1 MLYLVLISIAYL
13 VILQLPGTLML
24 RGLHVGW
31 GKSLCAAP
39 ILTLALIAILGELYA
54 AVGIY
59 CTPMLL
65 LAPIYVVALIC
76 FLVRRG
82 YQSDEEDG
90 SGKLPIPCIALFLV
104 VGVGVGWWVFLRSIQ
119 IPSATMGQTDAIH
132 HYNAIRSILDTGRYT
147 SIKANAYATFAGTAS
162 AFYPSLWHECCA
174 LSVSLFDIDV
184 ATSANLVNFMFAF
197 EVFPLAML
205 LLLSEVFRNNKEI
218 LPFAACAILA
228 FQSYPW
234 GMLYWGPIWP
244 NLAGFAMMPIGAWLF
259 MRTVEEFEGGTHPL
273 PFVAAFLLGCVSMF
287 LLHSNALFTCVY
299 FLVPWCVHEIWSGGR
314 HGIGSQEISRQ
325 GKHLRRSG
333 SEGHGIGRAA
343 ASVLFILFVILIL
356 VALYNLPLMKGVVTF
371 YWALEV
377 DPVTELVNILTL
389 DYVGDFYPT
398 TMQLVLAAFVVAG
411 YILVLR
417 NRDLRWT
424 AASYTI
430 AVVVCFGDAVLPAPW
445 KNYFAGFWYTDPF
458 RVASM
463 ASIFAM
469 PLVAYALASL
479 FGCLRKKLSHQDEMS
494 QPSMLSKVCALLFI
508 LAFIALNHVSSFTLP
523 AIGEVDTPF
532 GKYAETCRGLY
543 DMDYQPLTRSERTF
557 IDQAKGVTGN
567 SVVLSYPGNGTAAA
581 YGVDGINMLYREAA
595 EAKLDEKNEHD
606 PFAADQV
613 TIASGADVVSTD
625 EAVRSAMQDV
635 GARYVLILPS
645 EVSDYEYDRFAHD
658 STYAG
663 LLAVD
668 EDTPGYRLVMEEN
681 GMKLL
686 EITAVEE

>member
-1 MLYLVLISIAYL
+1 MLHLIMITIAYL
-13 VILQLPGTLML
+13 AILQMPGILML
-24 RGLHVGW
+24 RGMRIDF
-31 GKSLCAAP
+31 GKAICAAP
-39 ILTLALIAILGELYA
+39 ILTLSLVAILGELYTA
-54 AVGIY
+54 LDIS
-59 CTPMLL
+59 CTPMNL
-65 LAPIYVVALIC
+65 LAPVYAISAIF
-76 FLVRRG
+76 FLVLRG
-82 YQSDEEDG
+82 YQSYKGATGE
-90 SGKLPIPCIALFLV
+90 KLPISYLAFFFIV
-104 VGVGVGWWVFLRSIQ
+104 GIGVGYWVFLRSIRV
-119 IPSATMGQTDAIH
+119 PSATMGQTDAIH

-197 EVFPLAML
+197 EVFPFAML
-205 LLLSEVFRNNKEI
+205 LLLSEVFRNSRKV

-244 NLAGFAMMPIGAWLF
+244 NLAGFAAMPIAAWLF
-259 MRTVEEFEGGTHPL
+259 MKTVEAFRSRKQPL
-273 PFVAAFLLGCVSMF
+273 LFALAFLLSCASLF
-287 LLHSNALFTCVY
+287 LLHSNALFACVY

-314 HGIGSQEISRQ
+314 HGRGSQEISWQ
-325 GKHLRRSG
+325 GKHLRHSS
-333 SEGHGIGRAA
+333 SEGHGIGRAV

-377 DPVTELVNILTL
+377 DPVIELVNILTL

-398 TMQLVLAAFVVAG
+398 TMQLILAVPVVAG
-411 YILVLR
+411 YILTLR

-424 AASYTI
+424 AVSYSI
-430 AVVVCFGDAVLPAPW
+430 AVMVCFGDAVLPAPW

-532 GKYAETCRGLY
+532 GKYREICRRLY
-543 DMDYQPLTRSERTF
+543 DLENQSLTASERVF
-557 IDQAKGVTGN
+557 IDKAKETVGD

-581 YGVDGINMLYREAA
+581 YGLDGINTLYREAGGA
-595 EAKLDEKNEHD
+595 TYDETNENDTLAHD
-606 PFAADQV
+606 QMV
-613 TIASGADVVSTD
+613 IASGADEVATD
-625 EAVRSAMQDV
+625 ATVRAAMQDV
-635 GARYVLILPS
+635 GAKYVLILPMS
-645 EVSDYEYDRFAHD
+645 DADYEYERFSPE

-663 LLAVD
+663 LLAVN
-668 EDTPGYRLVMEEN
+668 EETPGYRLVMEEN

-686 EITAVEE
+686 KITAVEE

>member
-1 MLYLVLISIAYL
+1 MLHLMLISVAYL
-13 VILQLPGTLML
+13 VMVQLPGILML
-24 RGLHVGW
+24 RGLHVDL
-31 GKSLCAAP
+31 GKSICAAP
-39 ILTLALIAILGELYA
+39 ILTLALIAILGELYTA
-54 AVGIY
+54 AGVF
-59 CTPMLL
+59 CTPMKLFV
-65 LAPIYVVALIC
+65 PICIVAAIW
-76 FLVRRG
+76 FLVRKG
-82 YQSDEEDG
+82 YRKNGEDDNE
-90 SGKLPIPCIALFLV
+90 KLPIAYIALFLLV
-104 VGVGVGWWVFLRSIQ
+104 GIGVGYWVFLGAIQ
-119 IPSATMGQTDAIH
+119 YPSATMGQTDAIH

-147 SIKANAYATFAGTAS
+147 SIGANTYATFAEAVPS
-162 AFYPSLWHECCA
+162 FYPSLWHECCA

-205 LLLSEVFRNNKEI
+205 LLLSEVFRNNKKI

-244 NLAGFAMMPIGAWLF
+244 NLAGFAAMPIGAWLF
-259 MRTVEEFEGGTHPL
+259 MKTVEAFRSGKQPL
-273 PFVAAFLLGCVSMF
+273 LFALAFLLSCASLF

-356 VALYNLPLMKGVVTF
+356 VALYNLPLLKGIVTF

-398 TMQLVLAAFVVAG
+398 TMQLILAVLVAAG
-411 YILVLR
+411 YILALR

-424 AASYTI
+424 AVSYSI
-430 AVVVCFGDAVLPAPW
+430 AAMVCFGDAVLPAPW

-508 LAFIALNHVSSFTLP
+508 SAFIALNHVSSLTLP

-557 IDQAKGVTGN
+557 IDQAKGVTGDA
-567 SVVLSYPGNGTAAA
+567 VVLSYPGNGTACA
-581 YGVDGINMLYREAA
+581 YGLDGIDMLYREAA

-645 EVSDYEYDRFAHD
+645 EVSDYEYDRFSPE

>member
-1 MLYLVLISIAYL
+1 
-13 VILQLPGTLML
+13 ML
-24 RGLHVGW
+24 RGLHVGL

-39 ILTLALIAILGELYA
+39 ILTLSLIAILGELYA
-54 AVGIY
+54 VAGIY
-59 CTPMLL
+59 CTPMML
-65 LAPIYVVALIC
+65 LAPIYVVALVF

-90 SGKLPIPCIALFLV
+90 SGKLPIPCIALFFV

-119 IPSATMGQTDAIH
+119 IPSATIGQTDAIH

-174 LSVSLFDIDV
+174 LSVSLFDIYV

-205 LLLSEVFRNNKEI
+205 LLLSEVFRNNKKI
-218 LPFAACAILA
+218 LPFAACAVLA

-244 NLAGFAMMPIGAWLF
+244 NLAGFATMPIGAWLF
-259 MRTVEEFEGGTHPL
+259 MKAVEAFRSGKQPL
-273 PFVAAFLLGCVSMF
+273 LFTLAFLLSCASLF

-299 FLVPWCVHEIWSGGR
+299 FLVPWCVHEIWSGGTR
-314 HGIGSQEISRQ
+314 GIGSQDISRQ

-356 VALYNLPLMKGVVTF
+356 VALYNLPLLKGIVTF
-371 YWALEV
+371 YWGLEV
-377 DPVTELVNILTL
+377 DPATELVNILTL

-398 TMQLVLAAFVVAG
+398 TMQLILAVFVAAG
-411 YILVLR
+411 YILALR

-424 AASYTI
+424 AVSYTI
-430 AVVVCFGDAVLPAPW
+430 AVMVCFGDAVLPAPW

-479 FGCLRKKLSHQDEMS
+479 FGCLRKKLFHQDKMS
-494 QPSMLSKVCALLFI
+494 QPSMASKACALLFI
-508 LAFIALNHVSSFTLP
+508 MAFIALNHVSSFMLP

-532 GKYAETCRGLY
+532 GKYRETCRRLY
-543 DMDYQPLTRSERTF
+543 DLENQSLTASERVF
-557 IDQAKGVTGN
+557 IDKAKETVGD

-581 YGVDGINMLYREAA
+581 YGLDGINTLYREAGGA
-595 EAKLDEKNEHD
+595 TYDETNEND
-606 PFAADQV
+606 TLAYDQMV
-613 TIASGADVVSTD
+613 IASGADEVATD
-625 EAVRSAMQDV
+625 ATVRAAMQDV
-635 GARYVLILPS
+635 GAKYVLILS
-645 EVSDYEYDRFAHD
+645 MSDADYEYERFSPE

-663 LLAVD
+663 LLAVN
-668 EDTPGYRLVMEEN
+668 EETPGYRLVMEEG